1 MGGLTITCAPR
12 HSRIYTQSISTGGA
26 GVSLQRVSDDGRLE
40 QLTTLRDILAVSID
54 ECESSRDL
62 AALSRQYRETIRE
75 IESIESGE
83 DDGDEIASIILRHRK
98 PNTD

>member
-1 MGGLTITCAPR
+1 MAL
-12 HSRIYTQSISTGGA
+12 QK
-26 GVSLQRVSDDGRLE
+26 VSSLGRLE
-40 QLTTLRDILAVSID
+40 QLIELRDILAASID
-54 ECESSRDL
+54 GCDSMRDL
-62 AALSRQYRETIRE
+62 ASLSRQYRETIRE

>member
-1 MGGLTITCAPR
+1 MA
-12 HSRIYTQSISTGGA
+12 
-26 GVSLQRVSDDGRLE
+26 LQQASNLGRLE
-40 QLTTLRDILAVSID
+40 QLTTLRDILASSID
-54 ECESSRDL
+54 ECDSMRDL
-62 AALSRQYRETIRE
+62 ASLSRQYRETIRE

>member
-1 MGGLTITCAPR
+1 M
-12 HSRIYTQSISTGGA
+12 
-26 GVSLQRVSDDGRLE
+26 SLQTVSDDGRLE
-40 QLTTLRDILAVSID
+40 QLTTLRDILAASID
-54 ECESSRDL
+54 NCDSSRDL

-98 PNTD
+98 SDSD